1 MFLKENERLDIL
13 HNGNK
18 IIQDP
23 EKFCFGIDAV
33 LLADMVDEK
42 KNAKGL
48 DLCTGN
54 GIVPLLLEKKIPD
67 AIISGIE
74 IQSECAQMAQRSVEL
89 NGIQDKINIVE
100 GDLKSASKIFEK
112 NSFDF
117 ITCNPPYMINEHGK
131 QNPND
136 YKAIA
141 RHEVLCNLDDIL
153 RESKLL
159 LKTKASFYMIHRPF
173 RLSEIFCTMVKYDIE
188 PKVIQFVHP
197 FEGTEPNLVLI
208 KGVKN
213 AASRLTVKKPLIVRN
228 ADGSY
233 TEDIVKIYENQSL

>member
-1 MFLKENERLDIL
+1 MDLQENERLDQL
-13 HNGNK
+13 HNGNQ

-23 EKFCFGIDAV
+23 KKFCFGIDAV
-33 LLADMVDEK
+33 LLADMVDERK
-42 KNAKGL
+42 SRKGL
-48 DLCTGN
+48 DFCTGN
-54 GIVPLLLEKKIPD
+54 GIIPLLVEKNLPD
-67 AIISGIE
+67 AVISGIE
-74 IQSECAQMAQRSVEL
+74 IQSECAMMAKRSVEL
-89 NGIQDKINIVE
+89 NQLQNKINIIE
-100 GDLKSASKIFEK
+100 GDLKSASSIFEK

-141 RHEVLCNLDDIL
+141 RHEVLCNLEDIM
-153 RESKLL
+153 REAKLL

-173 RLSEIFCTMVKYDIE
+173 RLAEIFSVMIKYNIE
-188 PKVIQFVHP
+188 PKIMQLVYP

-213 AASRLTVKKPLIVRN
+213 ASSRLTVKKPLIVRN
-228 ADGSY
+228 ADGTY
-233 TEDIVKIYENQSL
+233 TEDVLEIYKKQSL